1 MQCMK
6 CVLSLGLK
14 VFSFI
19 SSIYTSLNGM
29 ILYDCARQFH
39 IIRGVVP
46 DCSLDSLWGGLPGCH
61 QGLACRLASLRTTTG
76 KASRRVKGLHAAM
89 HFFEMSLLSPQSALL
104 KRPLR
109 VLMLCRMRSASE
121 GP

>member
-29 ILYDCARQFH
+29 ILYDCARKVH
-39 IIRGVVP
+39 
-46 DCSLDSLWGGLPGCH
+46 
-61 QGLACRLASLRTTTG
+61 TTVTSTCNFISFVG
-76 KASRRVKGLHAAM
+76 
-89 HFFEMSLLSPQSALL
+89 
-104 KRPLR
+104 
-109 VLMLCRMRSASE
+109 
-121 GP
+121 